1 LLAADFFT
9 RRGATIVGRNRRVG
23 RSELDLLVRMG
34 NVTVVVE
41 VKTVSRTAGGI
52 SAAAHLTVPK
62 LKRLRTMA
70 RALGATRVDLL
81 AVTVGENCVELR
93 WVPGVG

>member
-41 VKTVSRTAGGI
+41 VKTVSRTPGGI
-52 SAAAHLTVPK
+52 SAAAHLTAPK

-70 RALGATRVDLL
+70 REVGATRVDLL
-81 AVTVGENCVELR
+81 AVTVGENHVELR

>member
-34 NVTVVVE
+34 DVTVVVE

-52 SAAAHLTVPK
+52 SAAAHLTGPK
-62 LKRLRTMA
+62 LKRLRAMA
-70 RALGATRVDLL
+70 GELRATRVDLM
-81 AVTVGENCVELR
+81 AVTVGENYVELR

>member
-23 RSELDLLVRMG
+23 LSELDLLVRMG
-34 NVTVVVE
+34 NVTSVVE

-52 SAAAHLTVPK
+52 SAAAHITGPK

-70 RALGATRVDLL
+70 RELGAARVDLL
-81 AVTVGENCVELR
+81 AVTVDENQVELR

>member
-9 RRGATIVGRNRRVG
+9 RRGVTIVGRNRRVG

-41 VKTVSRTAGGI
+41 VKTVSRTSGGI
-52 SAAAHLTVPK
+52 SAAAHLTAPK

-70 RALGATRVDLL
+70 SEVGATRVDLL
-81 AVTVGENCVELR
+81 AVTVGENHVELR